1 MNSQSITDYILKLE
15 KENFDLKKDLLES
28 EIQRV
33 STTLNEADESRTKIE
48 QLKKLSTEQTERI
61 RELTFNEIEIKKES
75 RTKIEQLKKL
85 YTRAEEDKVNALND
99 LNDALKERRTK
110 GFQPTDSTARVL
122 YKSLNQGLVDRM
134 MELGNMTSD
143 YHKTMTYQKAADTIF
158 NLGYEVKSGESLLQY
173 PGIGK
178 GIAAKIDE
186 YLDEQDSDYEES
198 ECSDSESIASND
210 DDSRCAYASATTPDD
225 EGSFVS
231 ETDDE
236 DVNNFS
242 EDEEFF
248 ASFNAGLCDMLHNLA
263 DDTDD
268 KFKRKAY
275 IRAANS
281 VYELPYKI
289 TSGKAI
295 SQGPNKVPGVGKSI
309 AAKIDDFLAKT
320 KSVNGVLANYFI
332 KLGNLEE
339 PVYKSEAYWNAGDK
353 IRNLTFEVS
362 SGDDVRHL
370 KGFGPSICSKID
382 EFLETGKIARLEE
395 LS

>member
-1 MNSQSITDYILKLE
+1 MNSRSITDYILKLE
-15 KENFDLKKDLLES
+15 KEN
-28 EIQRV
+28 
-33 STTLNEADESRTKIE
+33 
-48 QLKKLSTEQTERI
+48 
-61 RELTFNEIEIKKES
+61 
-75 RTKIEQLKKL
+75 EQLKKL
-85 YTRAEEDKVNALND
+85 YTRAEEEKVNALNE
-99 LNDALKERRTK
+99 LNDLKYKNRSYTET
-110 GFQPTDSTARVL
+110 TARVMH
-122 YKSLNQGLVDRM
+122 KCVNHGLVDRM
-134 MELGNMTSD
+134 LELGNMTSD
-143 YHKTMTYQKAADTIF
+143 YHKTMTYQKAAETISQ
-158 NLGYEVKSGESLLQY
+158 LDYEVESGESLLQY

-178 GIAAKIDE
+178 GIAAKINE

-210 DDSRCAYASATTPDD
+210 DDSRCAYAPATPDD

-231 ETDDE
+231 DTD
-236 DVNNFS
+236 
-242 EDEEFF
+242 DEEFF
-248 ASFNAGLCDMLHNLA
+248 ASFNADLCDMLHNLA
-263 DDTDD
+263 DETDD

-320 KSVNGVLANYFI
+320 KSVNGALANCFI

-339 PVYKSEAYWNAGDK
+339 PVYKSEAYWNAADK
-353 IRNLTFEVS
+353 LRDLTFEVS
-362 SGDDVRHL
+362 SGNDVRHL

>member
-1 MNSQSITDYILKLE
+1 ML
-15 KENFDLKKDLLES
+15 
-28 EIQRV
+28 
-33 STTLNEADESRTKIE
+33 
-48 QLKKLSTEQTERI
+48 
-61 RELTFNEIEIKKES
+61 
-75 RTKIEQLKKL
+75 
-85 YTRAEEDKVNALND
+85 
-99 LNDALKERRTK
+99 
-110 GFQPTDSTARVL
+110 
-122 YKSLNQGLVDRM
+122 
-134 MELGNMTSD
+134 ELGNMTSD
-143 YHKTMTYQKAADTIF
+143 YHKTMTYQKAAETISQ
-158 NLGYEVKSGESLLQY
+158 LDYEVESGESLLQY

-178 GIAAKIDE
+178 GIAAKINE

-210 DDSRCAYASATTPDD
+210 DDSRCAYAPATPDD

-231 ETDDE
+231 DTD
-236 DVNNFS
+236 
-242 EDEEFF
+242 DEEFF
-248 ASFNAGLCDMLHNLA
+248 ASFNADLCDMLHNLA
-263 DDTDD
+263 DETDD

-281 VYELPYKI
+281 VYELPYRI

-320 KSVNGVLANYFI
+320 KSVNGVLANCFI

-339 PVYKSEAYWNAGDK
+339 PVYKSEAYWNAADK
-353 IRNLTFEVS
+353 LRDLTFEVS
-362 SGDDVRHL
+362 SGNDVRHL

>member
-1 MNSQSITDYILKLE
+1 MNSRSITDYILKLE
-15 KENFDLKKDLLES
+15 KLS
-28 EIQRV
+28 G
-33 STTLNEADESRTKIE
+33 E
-48 QLKKLSTEQTERI
+48 QAERI

-99 LNDALKERRTK
+99 LNDALKGVRTK

-210 DDSRCAYASATTPDD
+210 DDSRCAYVSATTPDN

-236 DVNNFS
+236 D
-242 EDEEFF
+242 FF
-248 ASFNAGLCDMLHNLA
+248 VSFNAGLCHMLHNLA

-320 KSVNGVLANYFI
+320 KSVNGALANCFI

-353 IRNLTFEVS
+353 IRDLTFEVS
-362 SGDDVRHL
+362 SGNDVRHL

>member
-1 MNSQSITDYILKLE
+1 MSSNMNSRSITDYILKLE
-15 KENFDLKKDLLES
+15 K
-28 EIQRV
+28 
-33 STTLNEADESRTKIE
+33 LNEESRA
-48 QLKKLSTEQTERI
+48 
-61 RELTFNEIEIKKES
+61 
-75 RTKIEQLKKL
+75 KIEQLKKL
-85 YTRAEEDKVNALND
+85 YTRSEEEKVNALNE
-99 LNDALKERRTK
+99 LNDLKYKNTSYTET
-110 GFQPTDSTARVL
+110 TARVL
-122 YKSLNQGLVDRM
+122 HKCVNQGLADRM
-134 MELGNMTSD
+134 LELGNMTSD
-143 YHKTMTYQKAADTIF
+143 YHKTMTYQKAAETISQ
-158 NLGYEVKSGESLLQY
+158 LDYEVESGESLLQY

-178 GIAAKIDE
+178 GIAAKINE

-210 DDSRCAYASATTPDD
+210 DDSRCAYAPATPDD

-231 ETDDE
+231 DTDDE
-236 DVNNFS
+236 DEES
-242 EDEEFF
+242 DDEEFF
-248 ASFNAGLCDMLHNLA
+248 ASFNAGVCDMLHNLA
-263 DDTDD
+263 DETDD

-295 SQGPNKVPGVGKSI
+295 SQGPNKVPGIGKSI
-309 AAKIDDFLAKT
+309 AAKIDDFLTKT
-320 KSVNGVLANYFI
+320 NSVNGVLANCFI

-339 PVYKSEAYWNAGDK
+339 PVYKSEAYWNAGEK
-353 IRNLTFEVS
+353 IRELTFEVS
-362 SGDDVRHL
+362 SGNDVRHL